1 LFIEN
6 QLILFRQIAV
16 FEKSKL
22 MKKLFILFVSAIM
35 MLTIVP
41 SQAGDIK
48 GLYKKEVAGTNTLSP
63 DDVAAY
69 EARINAIKA
78 MDKASMTAAERKELR
93 KEVRTIES
101 ELKLNS
107 GGVYISVGVLILII
121 ILLIVLL

>member
-1 LFIEN
+1 
-6 QLILFRQIAV
+6 
-16 FEKSKL
+16 

-35 MLTIVP
+35 MLTIIP
-41 SQAGDIK
+41 SQAGDLK
-48 GLYKKEVAGTNTLSP
+48 GLYKKEVAGTNTLSA

-107 GGVYISVGVLILII
+107 GGVYVSVGVLLLII